1 MDVSDCI
8 QVLTS
13 YCGVKGLGEVFS
25 NLKAR
30 FSLIV
35 TSQY

>member
-1 MDVSDCI
+1 MDVSDRI

>member
-1 MDVSDCI
+1 MDMSDYI

-13 YCGVKGLGEVFS
+13 YCGVKGLGEIFS

-30 FSLIV
+30 ISLIA

>member
-1 MDVSDCI
+1 MDMSDYI
-8 QVLTS
+8 KVLTS
-13 YCGVKGLGEVFS
+13 HCGVKGLGEIFS

-30 FSLIV
+30 FNLIA